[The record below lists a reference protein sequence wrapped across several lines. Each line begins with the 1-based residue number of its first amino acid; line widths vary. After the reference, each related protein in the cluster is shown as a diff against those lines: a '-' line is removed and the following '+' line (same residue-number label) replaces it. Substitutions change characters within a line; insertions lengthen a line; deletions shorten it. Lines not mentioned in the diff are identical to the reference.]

1 MSWNEIRKEFKSK
14 YAGYTVKICPPCIS
28 VNRQGEYIIA
38 AMKEAINNNPS
49 PRITIDPENKQV
61 IYNR

>member
-14 YAGYTVKICPPCIS
+14 YGGYSIKICPPCIS

-38 AMKEAINNNPS
+38 AMREAINTNPGS
-49 PRITIDPENKQV
+49 HITIDHENKQV